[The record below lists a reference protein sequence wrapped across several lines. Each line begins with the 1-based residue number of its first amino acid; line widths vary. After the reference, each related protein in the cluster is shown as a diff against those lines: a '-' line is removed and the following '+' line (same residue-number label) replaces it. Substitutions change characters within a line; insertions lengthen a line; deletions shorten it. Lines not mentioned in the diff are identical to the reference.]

1 MATATAVRNL
11 AKAIPRNTASAT
23 SSLRLAARPSKAN
36 VARQFFQQSSRRH
49 YSSAHEA
56 PKSRTS
62 TTVIYGSVAATA
74 ALAGGYYYF
83 ATTTGQEPKRATT
96 PEAISDAHLKKG
108 SAGQSVGLF
117 KPTPEDYQKV
127 YNEIAKQ
134 LWEKDDY
141 DDGSYGPVLLRLAWH
156 QSGTYDAATGTGG
169 SNGATMRFA
178 PEGSHGA
185 NAGLK
190 NARDF
195 LEPIKQQ
202 FPWISYGDLW
212 TLAGVC
218 AVQEMQGPTIP
229 WRPGR
234 QDKDVAFC
242 TPDGRLPDGSK
253 TQDHI
258 RAIFGRMGFNDQE
271 MVALSGAHALGRC
284 HADRSGFEGPW
295 TFSPTVM
302 TNDYFRL
309 LMEEKWGWKSW
320 EGKKQYEDASTKTL
334 MMLPTD
340 VALIKDPVFKGWVE
354 KYAKD
359 NDLFFKDFSSV
370 CVKLFELG
378 VPFAE
383 GTKRLEFKSTIEE

>member
-1 MATATAVRNL
+1 MASATAVRNL
-11 AKAIPRNTASAT
+11 AKTLPRST
-23 SSLRLAARPSKAN
+23 SSTTCSLGFAAHPSRAN
-36 VARQFFQQSSRRH
+36 LARQFFQQSSPRQ
-49 YSSAHEA
+49 YSSVHQA
-56 PKSRTS
+56 PKSSRGTAA
-62 TTVIYGSVAATA
+62 IYSSVAATA
-74 ALAGGYYYF
+74 AFAGGYYYYAA
-83 ATTTGQEPKRATT
+83 ATTTKDFPK
-96 PEAISDAHLKKG
+96 AIPQVVPKVHLTRG
-108 SAGQSVGLF
+108 SGGHSAGIF

-134 LWEKDDY
+134 IWEKDNY

-156 QSGTYDAATGTGG
+156 ASGTYDAATNTGG
-169 SNGATMRFA
+169 SNGATMRFS
-178 PEGSHGA
+178 PEGTHSA
-185 NAGLK
+185 NNGLK

-202 FPWISYGDLW
+202 FSWISYGDLW
-212 TLAGVC
+212 TLGGVC

-271 MVALSGAHALGRC
+271 MVALSGAHAVGRC

-320 EGKKQYEDASTKTL
+320 KGNKQYEDASTKTL
-334 MMLPTD
+334 MMLPSD
-340 VALIKDPVFKGWVE
+340 VALIQDPVFKGWVQ

-359 NDLFFKDFSSV
+359 SDLFLKDFSSV
-370 CVKLFELG
+370 IVKLFELG
-378 VPFAE
+378 VPFSE
-383 GTKRLEFKSTIEE
+383 GSKRLEFKSTIEE

>member
-1 MATATAVRNL
+1 MATAIVARNL
-11 AKAIPRNTASAT
+11 TKAIPRSTTSAT
-23 SSLRLAARPSKAN
+23 SSLRLAARPTRASL
-36 VARQFFQQSSRRH
+36 ARHFFQQSSRRQ
-49 YSSAHEA
+49 YSSTHEA
-56 PKSRTS
+56 PKSTRRTAA
-62 TTVIYGSVAATA
+62 IYGTVAATA
-74 ALAGGYYYF
+74 ALAGGAYYF
-83 ATTTGQEPKRATT
+83 ATTSRQELKNTI
-96 PEAISDAHLKKG
+96 PEAIPEVHLKKG
-108 SAGQSVGLF
+108 SGAQSLGLF
-117 KPTPEDYQKV
+117 TPTASDYQKV

-156 QSGTYDAATGTGG
+156 SSGTYDAETNTGG

-178 PEGSHGA
+178 AEGMHSA
-185 NAGLK
+185 NGGLQ
-190 NARDF
+190 NARAF

-212 TLAGVC
+212 TLGGVC
-218 AVQEMQGPTIP
+218 AVQEMQGPAIP

-234 QDKDVAFC
+234 QDKDESFC

-258 RAIFGRMGFNDQE
+258 RAIFGRMGFTDQE
-271 MVALSGAHALGRC
+271 MVALSGAHALGRG

-295 TFSPTVM
+295 TFSPTVF

-320 EGKKQYEDASTKTL
+320 EGNKQYEDASTKTL
-334 MMLPTD
+334 MMLPSD
-340 VALIKDPVFKGWVE
+340 VALIQDPVFKGWVE

-359 NDLFFKDFSSV
+359 SDLFFRDFASV
-370 CVKLFELG
+370 LVKLFELG
-378 VPFAE
+378 VPFKE
-383 GTKRLEFKSTIEE
+383 GSQRLEFKSTVEE